1 VTALGAN
8 LTMLEVLWLVVSLFF
23 VLFMVYAGVVMWVN
37 TASVRGLL
45 EQGSEDKRARER
57 ALQDLLV
64 TAAELSKKAQTA
76 LTISDRQ
83 TEALS
88 QKLDKNTELTIKAA
102 AASAEAASVAN
113 SANEKIAKTNQHL
126 SDVLKKRKEPSHE

>member
-1 VTALGAN
+1 MTALGAN